1 MFQYLILNPVG
12 VIGAH
17 VCKRM
22 SDNPIWYQAGPLCSQ
37 INSPELLNTNAGHRI
52 QAHTDGGLCNL
63 ISDMQFV
70 ACHHLDCK
78 LTFTSKIFTT
88 CRNVVIHTDLGMHR
102 GWIKG
107 VRRLCLMMAR
117 GIKLVKLKNLLN
129 TFTTPDHLLFWYV
142 SYDLLTAFC
151 GLHCLMSC

>member
-1 MFQYLILNPVG
+1 MFQYLILNPVR

-17 VCKRM
+17 TCKRM

-70 ACHHLDCK
+70 ACHHLACK

-102 GWIKG
+102 G
-107 VRRLCLMMAR
+107 
-117 GIKLVKLKNLLN
+117 
-129 TFTTPDHLLFWYV
+129 
-142 SYDLLTAFC
+142 
-151 GLHCLMSC
+151 